1 MAATITRFT
10 AAPAFQATNVSYIKD
25 IMTSLGIATSAIV
38 YETTTEA
45 IYKIT
50 NGAGTY
56 ADTYLRFIAGTFA
69 LTGHGNG
76 SGWNVQV
83 GTGFAN
89 NAITGAGTAAPV
101 MNTTTNSS
109 NSYFAEYF
117 TTVVSADGSYRQ
129 LMHFSGNYSYRGGF
143 AIVRPT
149 NTTLTANNA
158 PLTYIAVSAGGNQTW
173 SHYYAR
179 SASNAQYG
187 SNTAASSLA
196 VSGSITSSYSFT
208 YLPNQY
214 SLNVAKAG
222 TYGVLPNVPILSGG
236 WPIGYNTNLAF
247 VSASFLPMDRV
258 IVTAGS
264 EEYMVV
270 DQGTG
275 LAVREV

>member
-1 MAATITRFT
+1 M
-10 AAPAFQATNVSYIKD
+10 
-25 IMTSLGIATSAIV
+25 
-38 YETTTEA
+38 
-45 IYKIT
+45 
-50 NGAGTY
+50 
-56 ADTYLRFIAGTFA
+56 
-69 LTGHGNG
+69 
-76 SGWNVQV
+76 
-83 GTGFAN
+83 
-89 NAITGAGTAAPV
+89 
-101 MNTTTNSS
+101 
-109 NSYFAEYF
+109 
-117 TTVVSADGSYRQ
+117 
-129 LMHFSGNYSYRGGF
+129 
-143 AIVRPT
+143 RPT